1 MASIHVRGHI
11 TARRRGTSTSGYA
24 VVARLHRIVT
34 LSGHHKDET
43 MTVPVSGSARVKPD
57 GAFDI
62 LIEGDGQ
69 PLGPI
74 DLSVSAPDGT
84 QVATRSYT
92 LDQIKKGIRL
102 AVETVQL
109 RRVTPVD
116 DPDLGERTSL
126 TGRVVDERGRSV
138 PPHLPV
144 VIWATGTADGD
155 QPGPVVLAETSAN
168 GYFSAPWP
176 TATFSAAE
184 GRVAGQGP
192 VPIHLDAQQR
202 LPRNLLLVL
211 DLGVAADAEPCGCDD
226 APPRAPEPGDLTK
239 NPAAFSQDLGV
250 GCVNLTTPNRT
261 VEEFAYRFVVRTT
274 EPKVKGLTL
283 GVRRTVPQDLLAD
296 LLGVTVVAERFRR
309 AKREISRVPNMS
321 LSLDVHTARHLVR
334 SDTPPGL
341 EAVTRAAWLSEVGHT
356 QNVIDASL
364 AETSGRSPLTGANP
378 IDWDETPTIH
388 QTVELA
394 FGHLLHMREVWRAD
408 GFSLGDL
415 LYSLPLAPGQRRQV
429 AVVDWE
435 RRSTSSRSEALEYE
449 EHLDAFVS
457 RDRDVSEIVGSS
469 LDEETEGRSSNT
481 TWGVAGG
488 IGAGF
493 IGSGFGIFG
502 GVAGGAS
509 GSSSTSFQESS
520 RTFAANSLQ
529 QLRDRVSQ
537 RSSSV
542 RDQRST
548 TVQAISQ
555 GETMR
560 AETEVVAN
568 YNRCH
573 AMTVEYFEV
582 LRHFLVSHE
591 LADVTE
597 CLFVPFPMQQFD
609 RAKALRWRDPLG
621 RYLRDRSLSGGFA
634 AIRRVADDWV
644 GWEYPESRYSEEAPE
659 ALDGELRISFVLP
672 RPRDDKDGQF
682 QIDMWQPYQSLWF
695 GSALETWTEHL
706 NERSARERDRYFRT
720 EMAPEIAATLVQRLR
735 FAYVT
740 ESGGEIEVPLDPT
753 LVSRYAEGVP
763 LYVSL
768 NPTGSVPSVPRE
780 DIAWFKIWYDG
791 PELPPDAR
799 VIVHSGKLRYQSPH
813 STGLL
818 FNSARILDDL
828 RTGDPVV
835 ISTPVTRRELR
846 NPRDEDR
853 ILADRLVAHLNQHL
867 EFYHQAIWVSL
878 DEQRRYMLLDSII
891 VPDRDGRSVASLC
904 SNDLIGV
911 VGNSLVLPVA
921 PGQRVDP
928 TLDHS
933 SEAGEDG
940 EKPAASA
947 PLLDAYNTNP
957 LPSIRISVPT
967 RGVYAEAIA
976 GGCNSCEPIDDSR
989 YWRWSTDGLLA
1000 PPELHP
1006 VSTES
1011 RAEDEPDLTPT
1022 PLASPLVNIQNA
1034 PTLPQPVSLANA
1046 FDLLATKDLF
1056 TDITGL
1062 EGTQKNAMAA
1072 FEASMSA
1079 AAALGT
1085 EASKLAGQNELGRN
1099 AERMLDRI
1107 ERARDDGLLTSTAAG
1122 DLSKSVL
1129 QGLVGEKRGQDDTP
1143 TKNDA
1148 IKKAVDKASQSPK
1161 AEIKVSTPD
1170 ETIELKF
1177 SDKAPAVGA
1186 APAVGRLDISQF
1198 VNQEIVIDELGA
1210 KYDGTKWI
1218 PAPGSRTLKTTLRT
1232 SERAKLPPGT
1242 VNALIATGFL
1252 RTNGTKVDILR
1263 KLRVVYPADPHNPN
1277 VLSSGK
1283 TRLPVVVLVHG
1294 MHGVWDGAK
1303 QVPNHEGYTYL
1314 QEELARHGIVSVSV
1328 DTNVANVFNS
1338 RIEMRAESVLGALD
1352 DLRTMDRDSTSR
1364 FYNRLD
1370 FSKVGMMG
1378 HSRGGEAV
1386 VRAAILN
1393 AARPAADRYG
1403 IKAVCSLAPTDFT
1416 GTTTP
1421 VTVQKLNA
1429 SHADFYLVLY
1439 GALDGD
1445 VAGFGGAT
1453 DAVGTGFRLYDRA
1466 SVPKAMVFLDACNHN
1481 RFNDVWS
1488 TDDSGPADVA
1498 RLVTREEHRKLANEY
1513 IGGLF
1518 RMQLLGASAPAGLLD
1533 GTTAN
1538 TLGAK
1543 TSIQWSFGKTI
1554 KTFDA
1559 FDDPAAAD
1567 LGARTLFGAGV
1578 QEMAKIKT
1586 NGTFVDERTNH
1597 QTGVLDLK
1605 PNVPGPPPVAYE
1617 LAILAAHA
1625 NWSGFNRLLF
1635 RVCADA
1641 DVSTAAKIASS
1652 PLPEFSI
1659 IVRDSAGG
1667 SAIIDAVALRIPDV
1681 RPRRPVFHEVLH
1693 PLTGVP
1699 ENCTVVRLE
1708 TFAIDLATLKG
1719 VDKSNITSL
1728 VIVPPINFANH
1739 QFFDSIQLVQR

>member
-1 MASIHVRGHI
+1 MR
-11 TARRRGTSTSGYA
+11 
-24 VVARLHRIVT
+24 
-34 LSGHHKDET
+34 
-43 MTVPVSGSARVKPD
+43 
-57 GAFDI
+57 
-62 LIEGDGQ
+62 IEGEGD
-69 PLGPI
+69 PLGPV

-84 QVATRSYT
+84 QVATRHFT
-92 LDQIKKGIRL
+92 LEQIDDDVRL
-102 AVETVQL
+102 TVETVDL
-109 RRVTPVD
+109 RTITPVD
-116 DPDLGERTSL
+116 DPALGERVTL

-138 PPHLPV
+138 PSHLPV
-144 VIWATGTADGD
+144 VLWGTGDADGD
-155 QPGPVVLAETSAN
+155 EPGPVVITETSAN

-176 TATFSAAE
+176 TATFSEAE
-184 GRVAGQGP
+184 GRVAREGP
-192 VPIHLDAQQR
+192 VLIPLDSEHR
-202 LPRNLLLVL
+202 FPRNVLLVL
-211 DLGVAADAEPCGCDD
+211 DLGSAADDQPCDCAD
-226 APPRAPEPGDLTK
+226 APPRAPEPGDLTN
-239 NPAAFSQDLGV
+239 NPAAFSQDLGA
-250 GCVNLTTPNRT
+250 GCINLTTPNRT

-283 GVRRTVPQDLLAD
+283 GVRRTVPPELLAD
-296 LLGVTVVAERFRR
+296 LLGVSVVADRFRR
-309 AKREISRVPNMS
+309 STREAARVPTMS
-321 LSLDVHTARHLVR
+321 LALDVNAARHLVR
-334 SDTPPGL
+334 SDTPPPL
-341 EAVTRAAWLSEVGHT
+341 QAVTRAAWLSEVVRT
-356 QNVIDASL
+356 NEVIEASL
-364 AETSGRSPLTGANP
+364 GEASGRSPMNGANP

-435 RRSTSSRSEALEYE
+435 RRSTSSRSEVLEFE
-449 EHLDAFVS
+449 EHLDAFVG

-469 LDEETEGRSSNT
+469 LHEETAGGSRNT

-509 GSSSTSFQESS
+509 GSSSSSWQNSS
-520 RTFAANSLQ
+520 RTFAADSLQ

-542 RDQRST
+542 RDQRSSV
-548 TVQAISQ
+548 VQAVSQ

-573 AMTVEYFEV
+573 ATTVEYFEV

-597 CLFVPFPMQQFD
+597 CLFVPFTMQQFD
-609 RAKALRWRDPLG
+609 RGKALRWRDPLG
-621 RYLRDRSLSGGFA
+621 RFLRDRSLSGGFA

-659 ALDGELRISFVLP
+659 SLEGELRISFVLP
-672 RPRDDKDGQF
+672 RPRDDQDGKF
-682 QIDMWQPYQSLWF
+682 QVDMWKPFRSLLDTDP
-695 GSALETWTEHL
+695 LEIWTANL
-706 NERSARERDRYFRT
+706 NQHSARERDRYFRT
-720 EMAPEIAATLVQRLR
+720 EIAPQIAANLVQRLR

-740 ESGGEIEVPLDPT
+740 QAGGEVEVPLDPT
-753 LVSRYAEGVP
+753 LVSRYAESVP

-791 PELPPDAR
+791 EELPPDAR
-799 VIVHSGKLRYQSPH
+799 VIVQSGKLRYQSPH

-818 FNSARILDDL
+818 FNSSRILDDL

-835 ISTPVTRRELR
+835 ISTPVSRWELR

-853 ILADRLVAHLNQHL
+853 TLGDRLVAHLNQHL
-867 EFYHQAIWVSL
+867 EFYHQAIWVNL

-904 SNDLIGV
+904 TNELIGI

-921 PGQRVDP
+921 PGQRLDP
-928 TLDHS
+928 TLDS
-933 SEAGEDG
+933 SGEGGEEDG
-940 EKPAASA
+940 EAAVPV
-947 PLLDAYNTNP
+947 PLVDAYNTNP
-957 LPSIRISVPT
+957 LPPIRISVPT

-976 GGCNSCEPIDDSR
+976 GECNACEPIDDSR
-989 YWRWSTDGLLA
+989 YWRWSTEGLLA
-1000 PPELHP
+1000 PPELLP

-1022 PLASPLVNIQNA
+1022 PLPSPLVSIQNA
-1034 PTLPQPVSLANA
+1034 PALPQPASLADA
-1046 FDLLATKDLF
+1046 FGLLATKNLF

-1099 AERMLDRI
+1099 AGRMLDRI
-1107 ERARDDGLLTSTAAG
+1107 NQARSDDLLTPTAAQE
-1122 DLSKSVL
+1122 LSKSVL
-1129 QGLVGEKRGQDDTP
+1129 QGLIGEKRGEDDAP

-1148 IKKAVDKASQSPK
+1148 VKKAVDEAAQSPK

-1170 ETIELKF
+1170 ETIEVAF
-1177 SDKAPAVGA
+1177 DDKGPAIGA
-1186 APAVGRLDISQF
+1186 GSTTGQLDVSEF
-1198 VNQEIVIDELGA
+1198 VNQEVVQDMIDVVLNKA
-1210 KYDGTKWI
+1210 KEFE
-1218 PAPGSRTLKTTLRT
+1218 PAPGSRTFKTTLRT
-1232 SERAKLPPGT
+1232 RELAKLHPSDVLSLKAAGFIRTDPADATKFQIIRKLRIVHPADPKNLNALPPG
-1242 VNALIATGFL
+1242 N
-1252 RTNGTKVDILR
+1252 
-1263 KLRVVYPADPHNPN
+1263 
-1277 VLSSGK
+1277 

-1294 MHGVWDGAK
+1294 MHAPWEGGK

-1314 QEELARHGIVSVSV
+1314 QEELARNGIVSISV
-1328 DTNVANVFNS
+1328 DTNVANIVQAWV
-1338 RIEMRAESVLGALD
+1338 EMRAEGVLGALD
-1352 DLRTMDRDSTSR
+1352 ALRAMDKDSASR
-1364 FYNRLD
+1364 FHNRLD
-1370 FSKVGMMG
+1370 FGKVGMMG
-1378 HSRGGEAV
+1378 HSRGGDAV

-1393 AARPAADRYG
+1393 AARPAANRYG
-1403 IKAVCSLAPTDFT
+1403 IKAVCSLAPTDIT
-1416 GTTTP
+1416 GTSKP
-1421 VTVQKLNA
+1421 ATVQKLDT
-1429 SHADFYLVLY
+1429 SHAGFYLVLY

-1453 DAVGTGFRLYDRA
+1453 GLSGTGFRHYDRA
-1466 SVPKAMVFLDACNHN
+1466 SLQKSMVFLDACNHN

-1488 TDDSGPADVA
+1488 TDDSLMRPADVKH
-1498 RLVTREEHRKLANEY
+1498 LLKREEHHTLANEY

-1518 RMQLLGASAPAGLLD
+1518 RMQLLGVSAPARLLD

-1554 KTFDA
+1554 TTLDSFEN
-1559 FDDPAAAD
+1559 PAAPD
-1567 LGARTLFGAGV
+1567 IGTRTLFGTAV
-1578 QEMAKIKT
+1578 KEMATIKT
-1586 NGTFVDERTNH
+1586 NGTFLDERTNH
-1597 QTGVLDLK
+1597 QTGVLDIE
-1605 PNVPGPPPVAYE
+1605 PNVPGPPPEAYV
-1617 LAILAAHA
+1617 LTLPAPHR
-1625 NWSGFNRLLF
+1625 NWSGYGQLIFRL
-1635 RVCADA
+1635 CTDA
-1641 DVSTAAKIASS
+1641 DLTNAGSVTASA
-1652 PLPEFSI
+1652 LPDVT
-1659 IVRDSAGG
+1659 IVVKDEGGG
-1667 SAIIDAVALRIPDV
+1667 SAVIQGTSLRVPNV
-1681 RPRRPVFHEVLH
+1681 RPRQPVFHEAFNVI
-1693 PLTGVP
+1693 TGKW
-1699 ENCTVVRLE
+1699 ENCTVVHLE
-1708 TFAIDLATLKG
+1708 TLAIALTTLAG
-1719 VDKSNITSL
+1719 VDKTKITSL
-1728 VIVPPINFANH
+1728 VIVPPINFAFH
-1739 QFFDSIQLVQR
+1739 QALDSIQLVKR